1 MNKLSQYYFA
11 YGSNLNLN
19 DFNQWCVQNHL
30 PDARLI
36 PRGTALLPDYRLAF
50 SHKSVSRG
58 GGALN
63 IEPYVG
69 GVVEGVLF
77 EVDGADGWQA
87 LDRKEG
93 APRHYER
100 VTVTVTQESG
110 DTETAVSYINPRV
123 VGQYVKPTDEYV
135 KLVKEGLGS
144 FQLSDR
150 DLKTTA
156 SNRDPRHFTDAVFVY
171 GDLMRGQADSNILR
185 QLGIKYI
192 TSAECFGTLLLAS
205 AELPVLHRPSR
216 GPSHH
221 DDYTQGEFVR
231 LKNLSDSLQYLDGL
245 FSDKSRNFSGFLL
258 TRQIR
263 QVCLGGKK
271 VRWAWVYQTET
282 RCDQLEAVTSGCWRT
297 HLGEKDRF
305 WSQLSAQHA
314 SSLNPQALEVL
325 KSLNPW
331 NDLRT
336 PEPGESRSDYLA
348 SLLSTGAITELRLLQ
363 ASGRDI
369 AVW

>member
-1 MNKLSQYYFA
+1 MKNLTQYYFA
-11 YGSNLNLN
+11 YGSNLNLD
-19 DFNQWCVQNHL
+19 DFTIWCSRNSL
-30 PDARLI
+30 SDAKLI
-36 PRGTALLPDYRLAF
+36 PIGLAQLPDYRLAF
-50 SHKSVSRG
+50 SHKSVSRR

-63 IEPYVG
+63 IEGQVG
-69 GVVEGVLF
+69 AVVEGVLF
-77 EVDGADGWQA
+77 EVQGGDGWRA

-100 VTVTVTQESG
+100 LTVKVTQENG
-110 DTETAVSYINPRV
+110 HTTTATTYINPRV
-123 VGQYVKPTDEYV
+123 GGDYVKPTDEYLQ
-135 KLVKEGLGS
+135 LVQDGLAA
-144 FQLSDR
+144 FELNDRQLR
-150 DLKTTA
+150 AAA
-156 SNRDPRHFTDAVFVY
+156 SKSKPKHFTDAVFVY
-171 GDLMRGQADSNILR
+171 GDLMRGQADFDILR

-192 TSAECFGTLLLAS
+192 TSAECFGNLLLAS

-216 GPSHH
+216 GPSHN
-221 DDYTQGEFVR
+221 DDYAQGEFVR

-245 FSDKSRNFSGFLL
+245 FSDKSRNFSEFHL
-258 TRQIR
+258 TRQLR
-263 QVCLGGKK
+263 QVCLSGKK
-271 VRWAWVYQTET
+271 VRWAWVYQTDT

-336 PEPGESRSDYLA
+336 PESGESRSDYLA

>member
-192 TSAECFGTLLLAS
+192 TSAECFGTLLLAN
-205 AELPVLHRPSR
+205 AELPVLHHPAR
-216 GPSHH
+216 GSSQPRA
-221 DDYTQGEFVR
+221 YAEGEFVR
-231 LKNLSDSLQYLDGL
+231 LNNLNSSLKHLDGFFAGL
-245 FSDKSRNFSGFLL
+245 RPNIHGFNL
-258 TRQIR
+258 TRKIK

-271 VRWAWVYQTET
+271 VRWAWVYQTDT
-282 RCDQLEAVTSGCWRT
+282 RCDQLEVITSGCWRT

-305 WSQLSAQHA
+305 WSQLSVQHA

-331 NDLRT
+331 DDLRN
-336 PEPGESRSDYLA
+336 PESGESRSDYLA

>member
-1 MNKLSQYYFA
+1 MNNLSQYYFA

-19 DFNQWCVQNHL
+19 DFNQWCVQHNFSRV
-30 PDARLI
+30 RLI

-63 IEPYVG
+63 VEPYVG

-77 EVDGADGWQA
+77 EVEGLDGWHA

-93 APRHYER
+93 APRHYEQL
-100 VTVTVTQESG
+100 TVTVTQESG
-110 DTETAVSYINPRV
+110 DTRTAVTYINPRV

-135 KLVKEGLGS
+135 KLVKDGLAS

-150 DLKTTA
+150 DLQTTA
-156 SNRDPRHFTDAVFVY
+156 SNSEPRHFTDAVFVY
-171 GDLMRGQADSNILR
+171 GDLMRGQADFDILR

-192 TSAECFGTLLLAS
+192 TSAECFGTLLLAN
-205 AELPVLHRPSR
+205 AEHPVLHHPAR
-216 GPSHH
+216 GPSQPRA
-221 DDYTQGEFVR
+221 YAEGEFVR
-231 LKNLSDSLQYLDGL
+231 LNNLSSSLKHLDGYFAGL
-245 FSDKSRNFSGFLL
+245 RPKINRFNL
-258 TRQIR
+258 TRQIK

-271 VRWAWVYQTET
+271 VRWAWVYQTDT
-282 RCDQLEAVTSGCWRT
+282 RCDQLEEITSGCWRT

-314 SSLNPQALEVL
+314 PSLNPQALEVL

-331 NDLRT
+331 NDLRA
-336 PEPGESRSDYLA
+336 PESGESRSDYLA

>member
-1 MNKLSQYYFA
+1 MNKLCQYYFA

-19 DFNQWCVQNHL
+19 DFNQWCVQNQL

-63 IEPYVG
+63 IDPYVG

-77 EVDGADGWQA
+77 EVEGADGWHA
-87 LDRKEG
+87 LARKEG
-93 APRHYER
+93 APRHYEHI
-100 VTVTVTQESG
+100 TVKVTQENG
-110 DTETAVSYINPRV
+110 DTETATTYINPRV
-123 VGQYVKPTDEYV
+123 VGDYVKPTDAYV
-135 KLVKEGLGS
+135 QVVQDGMAA
-144 FQLSDR
+144 FDLSDR
-150 DLKTTA
+150 QLRAAA
-156 SNRDPRHFTDAVFVY
+156 SNSKPKHFTDAVFVY
-171 GDLMRGQADSNILR
+171 GDLMRGQADFNILR

-192 TSAECFGTLLLAS
+192 TSAECFGTLLLAN

-221 DDYTQGEFVR
+221 DDYSQGEFVR

-245 FSDKSRNFSGFLL
+245 FSDKSRNFSGFRL
-258 TRQIR
+258 TRQLR

-271 VRWAWVYQTET
+271 VRWAWVYQTDT
-282 RCDQLEAVTSGCWRT
+282 RCDQLEVITSGCWRT

-305 WSQLSAQHA
+305 WSQLSAQH
-314 SSLNPQALEVL
+314 SPFFNKMTLQTLQRVT
-325 KSLNPW
+325 PW
-331 NDLRT
+331 ETVRT
-336 PEPGESRSDYLA
+336 PKTGESKSHYLTD
-348 SLLSTGAITELRLLQ
+348 LLSKGAIPELRLQQ
-363 ASGRDI
+363 ASGFNVAI
-369 AVW
+369 W